1 MHHCLSLTRRRVIQ
15 GLAAVATTT
24 LLSNPVFAADPLKI
38 GLILPL
44 TGPFASTGKQIEA
57 AARLYIAKNGDTV
70 AGRKVELIVKDD
82 TGLAPETTKRIA
94 QELVVQDKVS
104 VLAGF
109 GLTPLALAAAPVA
122 TEAKVPMVV
131 MAAATG
137 MIPTR
142 SPFIVRTGFTLPQVT
157 APIAEWALKNKIKR
171 VVTMVTD
178 YGPGLDAEKTFVN
191 TFKAGGGEIV
201 ESIKTPLRNPD
212 YAPFLQRAK
221 DAKPDALFVFV
232 PSGEGLA
239 VMKQFDE
246 RGLKQ
251 AGIKLIGT
259 GDVTDDDLLESMG
272 APAVGVITSFH
283 YSAAHDSPENKAYV
297 DAFMKANNGMRPN
310 FHSVGGYDGM
320 HLIYEAV
327 KKAGAN
333 ATGEQLVEAMKGQK
347 WTSPRGPMSIDP
359 ATRQTIQNVYL
370 REVKMV
376 NGKPWNIE
384 FDKVENVR
392 IRADGGHPV
401 LAVAHP
407 RAVPRGRP
415 REVRSITLGGMMIG
429 NLIGVLFDGIAYG
442 SLLLRHQ
449 HRALGDDGVDEFHQP
464 RARRVRDARRLR
476 VRRADVARG
485 SAFPR
490 DAAGRLSGAGRR
502 RHRARADA
510 VSAAVQGDPSRSGDV
525 LHRPRVHVSGGGGV
539 VLRAVAATGATT

>member
-1 MHHCLSLTRRRVIQ
+1 MYHHLSLTRRRVIQ
-15 GLAAVATTT
+15 GLAAIAAAT
-24 LLSNPVFAADPLKI
+24 LPANPAFAADPLKI

-44 TGPFASTGKQIEA
+44 TGPFASTGRQIEA

-94 QELVVQDKVS
+94 QELVVQNKVT

-122 TEAKVPMVV
+122 TEAKVPMIV

-157 APIAEWALKNKIKR
+157 GPIAEWAAKNKIKR

-178 YGPGLDAEKTFVN
+178 YGPGLNAEKTFVAV
-191 TFKAGGGEIV
+191 FKAAGGEVV

-221 DAKPDALFVFV
+221 DARPDALFVFV

-251 AGIKLIGT
+251 AGVRLIGT

-297 DAFMKANNGMRPN
+297 EAFMKANNGMRPN

-327 KKAGAN
+327 KKAGPN

-347 WTSPRGPMSIDP
+347 WMSPRGPMSIDP

-376 NGKPWNIE
+376 NGKPWNVE
-384 FDKVENVR
+384 FDKFENVK
-392 IRADGGHPV
+392 
-401 LAVAHP
+401 
-407 RAVPRGRP
+407 
-415 REVRSITLGGMMIG
+415 
-429 NLIGVLFDGIAYG
+429 
-442 SLLLRHQ
+442 
-449 HRALGDDGVDEFHQP
+449 
-464 RARRVRDARRLR
+464 
-476 VRRADVARG
+476 
-485 SAFPR
+485 
-490 DAAGRLSGAGRR
+490 
-502 RHRARADA
+502 
-510 VSAAVQGDPSRSGDV
+510 DPG
-525 LHRPRVHVSGGGGV
+525 
-539 VLRAVAATGATT
+539 

>member
-1 MHHCLSLTRRRVIQ
+1 MKPFVRSRRRMLQ
-15 GLAAVATTT
+15 GMVAAVAAGMFAVPA
-24 LLSNPVFAADPLKI
+24 LAADPLKI

-57 AARLYIAKNGDTV
+57 ACRLYMAKNGDTV

-94 QELVVQDKVS
+94 QEMVVQDKVS

-131 MAAATG
+131 MAAATA

-251 AGIKLIGT
+251 AGIRLIGT

-272 APAVGVITSFH
+272 APSVGVITSFH

-310 FHSVGGYDGM
+310 FHSLGGYDGM

-327 KKAGAN
+327 KKAGPN
-333 ATGEQLVEAMKGQK
+333 ATGEQLVEAMKGQQ
-347 WTSPRGPMSIDP
+347 WMSPRGPMSIDP
-359 ATRQTIQNVYL
+359 ATRQAVQNVYL

-376 NGKPWNIE
+376 NGKPWNVE
-384 FDKVENVR
+384 FETFK
-392 IRADGGHPV
+392 
-401 LAVAHP
+401 
-407 RAVPRGRP
+407 
-415 REVRSITLGGMMIG
+415 
-429 NLIGVLFDGIAYG
+429 
-442 SLLLRHQ
+442 
-449 HRALGDDGVDEFHQP
+449 
-464 RARRVRDARRLR
+464 
-476 VRRADVARG
+476 DVK
-485 SAFPR
+485 
-490 DAAGRLSGAGRR
+490 
-502 RHRARADA
+502 
-510 VSAAVQGDPSRSGDV
+510 DPG
-525 LHRPRVHVSGGGGV
+525 
-539 VLRAVAATGATT
+539 

>member
-1 MHHCLSLTRRRVIQ
+1 MKHPSSFTRRRVLQ
-15 GLAAVATTT
+15 GVVAAAVATVLAT
-24 LLSNPVFAADPLKI
+24 PAFAADPLKI

-57 AARLYIAKNGDTV
+57 ACRLYIAKNGDTV

-94 QELVVQDKVS
+94 QELVVQDKVT

-122 TEAKVPMVV
+122 TEAKVPMIV

-178 YGPGLDAEKTFVN
+178 YGPGLDAEKTFV
-191 TFKAGGGEIV
+191 TVFKAGGGEVV

-251 AGIKLIGT
+251 AGIRLIGT

-272 APAVGVITSFH
+272 APAVGIITSFH

-297 DAFMKANNGMRPN
+297 EAFMKANNGMRPN
-310 FHSVGGYDGM
+310 FHSLGGYDGM

-376 NGKPWNIE
+376 NGKPWNVE
-384 FDKVENVR
+384 FDKFENVK
-392 IRADGGHPV
+392 
-401 LAVAHP
+401 
-407 RAVPRGRP
+407 
-415 REVRSITLGGMMIG
+415 
-429 NLIGVLFDGIAYG
+429 
-442 SLLLRHQ
+442 
-449 HRALGDDGVDEFHQP
+449 
-464 RARRVRDARRLR
+464 
-476 VRRADVARG
+476 
-485 SAFPR
+485 
-490 DAAGRLSGAGRR
+490 
-502 RHRARADA
+502 
-510 VSAAVQGDPSRSGDV
+510 DPG
-525 LHRPRVHVSGGGGV
+525 
-539 VLRAVAATGATT
+539 

>member
-1 MHHCLSLTRRRVIQ
+1 MKNRFETMRRRLLQ
-15 GLAAVATTT
+15 AAVVATLGALAGTA
-24 LLSNPVFAADPLKI
+24 LAADPLKI

-57 AARLYIAKNGDTV
+57 AARLYMAKNGDTV

-94 QELVVQDKVS
+94 QEMVVQDKVS

-142 SPFIVRTGFTLPQVT
+142 SPFIVRPNFTLPQVT
-157 APIAEWALKNKIKR
+157 GPIAEWALKNKIKR

-178 YGPGLDAEKTFVN
+178 YGPGLDAEKTFQAV
-191 TFKAGGGEIV
+191 FKAGGGEIV
-201 ESIKTPLRNPD
+201 ESIRTPLRNPD

-239 VMKQFDE
+239 VMKQFDD

-251 AGIKLIGT
+251 AGIRLIGT
-259 GDVTDDDLLESMG
+259 GDITDDDLLESMG

-327 KKAGAN
+327 KKAGPN
-333 ATGEQLVEAMKGQK
+333 ATGEQLVEAMKGMK
-347 WTSPRGPMSIDP
+347 WTSPRGPLSIDP
-359 ATRQTIQNVYL
+359 ATRQPVQTVYM

-384 FDKVENVR
+384 FDKVENVK
-392 IRADGGHPV
+392 
-401 LAVAHP
+401 
-407 RAVPRGRP
+407 
-415 REVRSITLGGMMIG
+415 
-429 NLIGVLFDGIAYG
+429 
-442 SLLLRHQ
+442 
-449 HRALGDDGVDEFHQP
+449 
-464 RARRVRDARRLR
+464 
-476 VRRADVARG
+476 
-485 SAFPR
+485 
-490 DAAGRLSGAGRR
+490 
-502 RHRARADA
+502 
-510 VSAAVQGDPSRSGDV
+510 DPSN
-525 LHRPRVHVSGGGGV
+525 
-539 VLRAVAATGATT
+539 

>member
-1 MHHCLSLTRRRVIQ
+1 MKQPFYPTRRRVLQ
-15 GLAAVATTT
+15 GIVAAAAAG
-24 LLSNPVFAADPLKI
+24 LFAAPALAADPLKI

-57 AARLYIAKNGDTV
+57 ACRLYIAKNGDTV

-94 QELVVQDKVS
+94 QEMVVQDKVT

-157 APIAEWALKNKIKR
+157 APIAEWAAKNNIKR

-178 YGPGLDAEKTFVN
+178 YGPGLDAEKTFVSV
-191 TFKAGGGEIV
+191 FKGAGGEIV

-251 AGIKLIGT
+251 AGIRLIGT

-272 APAVGVITSFH
+272 APSVGVITSFH

-310 FHSVGGYDGM
+310 FHSLGGYDGM
-320 HLIYEAV
+320 NLIYEAV
-327 KKAGAN
+327 KKAGPNAN
-333 ATGEQLVEAMKGQK
+333 GEQLVEAMKGLK
-347 WTSPRGPMSIDP
+347 WVSPRGPMSIDP
-359 ATRQTIQNVYL
+359 ATRQTVQNVYL

-376 NGKPWNIE
+376 NGKPWNVE
-384 FDKVENVR
+384 FATFENVK
-392 IRADGGHPV
+392 DP
-401 LAVAHP
+401 
-407 RAVPRGRP
+407 
-415 REVRSITLGGMMIG
+415 G
-429 NLIGVLFDGIAYG
+429 N
-442 SLLLRHQ
+442 
-449 HRALGDDGVDEFHQP
+449 
-464 RARRVRDARRLR
+464 
-476 VRRADVARG
+476 
-485 SAFPR
+485 
-490 DAAGRLSGAGRR
+490 
-502 RHRARADA
+502 
-510 VSAAVQGDPSRSGDV
+510 
-525 LHRPRVHVSGGGGV
+525 
-539 VLRAVAATGATT
+539 

>member
-1 MHHCLSLTRRRVIQ
+1 MQYRFVSSRRRV
-15 GLAAVATTT
+15 LRNMLAVAATVA
-24 LLSNPVFAADPLKI
+24 LSTPALAADPLKI

-57 AARLYIAKNGDTV
+57 ACRLYMAKNGDTV

-94 QELVVQDKVS
+94 QEMVVQDKVT

-131 MAAATG
+131 MAAATA

-142 SPFIVRTGFTLPQVT
+142 SPYIVRTGFTLPQVT

-178 YGPGLDAEKTFVN
+178 YGPGADAEKTFVN

-239 VMKQFDE
+239 VMKQFDD

-251 AGIKLIGT
+251 AGIRLIGT
-259 GDVTDDDLLESMG
+259 GDITDDDLLESMG
-272 APAVGVITSFH
+272 APSVGVITSFH

-297 DAFMKANNGMRPN
+297 DAFTKANNGMRPN

-327 KKAGAN
+327 KKAGPN
-333 ATGEQLVEAMKGQK
+333 ATGEQLVEAMKGQQ
-347 WTSPRGPMSIDP
+347 WMSPRGPMSIDP
-359 ATRQTIQNVYL
+359 ATRQAVQNVYL
-370 REVKMV
+370 REVKIV
-376 NGKPWNIE
+376 NGKPWNVE
-384 FDKVENVR
+384 FETFK
-392 IRADGGHPV
+392 
-401 LAVAHP
+401 
-407 RAVPRGRP
+407 
-415 REVRSITLGGMMIG
+415 
-429 NLIGVLFDGIAYG
+429 
-442 SLLLRHQ
+442 
-449 HRALGDDGVDEFHQP
+449 
-464 RARRVRDARRLR
+464 
-476 VRRADVARG
+476 DVK
-485 SAFPR
+485 
-490 DAAGRLSGAGRR
+490 
-502 RHRARADA
+502 
-510 VSAAVQGDPSRSGDV
+510 DPG
-525 LHRPRVHVSGGGGV
+525 
-539 VLRAVAATGATT
+539 